1 MTFLDGDGSKIHVLE
16 GDLKRK
22 YTDTVNYYIGGS
34 EIFEEFFNEEVNGAN
49 WAETF
54 GDGFSYGFSYIKDEY
69 IVPRA
74 YYKRGSKYFPA
85 LYDSNMESIQ
95 SGSKSKLNGKNI
107 AWVFDEEAALTIKYL
122 DTAIFTEED
131 AETFKTLILVG
142 EHLESNDDKRGAA
155 SIADT
160 GLFDFKIK

>member
-1 MTFLDGDGSKIHVLE
+1 MTFLDGDGTKIHVLE

-22 YTDTVNYYIGGS
+22 YTDAINYYIRDS
-34 EIFEEFFNEEVNGAN
+34 ECFEEFFTEAVDGSN

-54 GDGFSYGFSYIKDEY
+54 GDGVSYGVSYIKEQY

-74 YYKRGSKYFPA
+74 YYKRNSKYFPA

-95 SGSKSKLNGKNI
+95 SESKSKLSGKNI
-107 AWVFDEEAALTIKYL
+107 SWVFDEEAAMTFVSLNP
-122 DTAIFTEED
+122 AIFTEGDVES
-131 AETFKTLILVG
+131 FKNLIIVG

-155 SIADT
+155 SIVDT
-160 GLFDFKIK
+160 GLFDFNIK